1 VRGRRPAAYL
11 GLLLLWAIGSGV
23 FWADTEPE
31 SWERVRGL
39 HARWCAELDRAAA
52 ASSSSSSSTA
62 TLPTAHAGEHSGC
75 HTPLTKKRSPRLQ
88 RNAAQCYRTGAD
100 PEAAA

>member
-52 ASSSSSSSTA
+52 ASSSSSTA

-75 HTPLTKKRSPRLQ
+75 RTPLTKKRSPR
-88 RNAAQCYRTGAD
+88 
-100 PEAAA
+100 